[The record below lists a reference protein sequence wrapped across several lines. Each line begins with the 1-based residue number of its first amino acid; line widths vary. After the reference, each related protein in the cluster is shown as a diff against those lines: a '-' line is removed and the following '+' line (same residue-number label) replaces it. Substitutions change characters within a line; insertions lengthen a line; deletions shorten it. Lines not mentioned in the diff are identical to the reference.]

1 MPQSSK
7 SLSAGNPPL
16 PCRFPV
22 QTPLPLKGSIGRQSP
37 ITLSFPGPNASTP
50 QGQYRQA
57 IPHYP
62 IVSRSKRLYP
72 SRAVSAG
79 NPPLPCRFPVQTP
92 LPLKGSIGR
101 QIPPLPCRFPVQTPL
116 PLKGSIGRQ
125 SPITLS
131 FPSSNASTPQGQ
143 YRQANSPITLSSQG
157 SSASK
162 PSRT

>member
-62 IVSRSKRLYP
+62 VVSRFKRLYPSKAVSAGKFPHYPVVSRFKRLYP

-79 NPPLPCRFPVQTP
+79 NPPLPYRFPVQTP

-101 QIPPLPCRFPVQTPL
+101 QIPPLPYRPRAQAP
-116 PLKGSIGRQ
+116 Q
-125 SPITLS
+125 SL
-131 FPSSNASTPQGQ
+131 QGHDWK
-143 YRQANSPITLSSQG
+143 AIIVSL
-157 SSASK
+157 
-162 PSRT
+162 